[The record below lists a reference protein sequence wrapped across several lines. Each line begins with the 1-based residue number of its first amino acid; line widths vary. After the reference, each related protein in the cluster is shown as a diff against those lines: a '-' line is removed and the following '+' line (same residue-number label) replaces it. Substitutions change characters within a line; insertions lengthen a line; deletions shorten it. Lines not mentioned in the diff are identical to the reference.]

1 MTNKL
6 TAAQDFAASIRS
18 KASTAGEP
26 DELKVDPN
34 FIEDPRVAKVV
45 EFAIKRRKNLLM
57 VGPTGCGKSC
67 LAINVMARMKERGEI
82 FSCTGETSTD
92 ELIAKP
98 WVTMDKTQSITTT
111 VYGAALRA
119 YKDGKGL
126 ILEEVDMAIPDI
138 LASLHRLMEL
148 NQGHYICNVG
158 QQEIIP
164 KSKNFFVIG
173 TANTIGTGE
182 DTFMYNGTKPLN
194 QAFMNRF
201 SLTVRMGYLDPDNEL
216 KVLTAKTGVD
226 ADIAKKLIAAAND
239 VRDAF
244 DPTRIAG
251 GMPGQQKLMST
262 ISTRD
267 LLEWADA
274 IVGMSMDI
282 EEASECA
289 FMNRITDTDRDMI
302 KTFIANRL

>member
-1 MTNKL
+1 
-6 TAAQDFAASIRS
+6 
-18 KASTAGEP
+18 
-26 DELKVDPN
+26 
-34 FIEDPRVAKVV
+34 
-45 EFAIKRRKNLLM
+45 
-57 VGPTGCGKSC
+57 
-67 LAINVMARMKERGEI
+67 
-82 FSCTGETSTD
+82 
-92 ELIAKP
+92 
-98 WVTMDKTQSITTT
+98 MDNGQSITTA
-111 VYGAALRA
+111 VYGAALRS

-138 LASLHRLMEL
+138 LASLHRVMEI
-148 NQGHYICNVG
+148 NQGFYVCNVG
-158 QQEIIP
+158 TQEIIP

-182 DTFMYNGTKPLN
+182 DTFMYNGTKPQN

-201 SLTVRMGYLDPDNEL
+201 SLTVRMGYLDPVNEL
-216 KVLTAKTGVD
+216 KVVTNKTGIDSDV
-226 ADIAKKLIAAAND
+226 AEKLIAAAND

-251 GMPGQQKLMST
+251 GTPGSSRLMSV

-282 EEASECA
+282 EEASEYA
-289 FMNRITDTDRDMI
+289 FMNRITDTDRDVV
-302 KTFIANRL
+302 KNFITNRI